1 MDSTLLS
8 NLNTISLK
16 HRENSKLVF
25 GSCTRDDELVEM
37 EARNLI
43 VDGCVLDVSNESTP
57 SVDVCILDSDSLQQ
71 SECPVENASDVSCNK
86 WGCTCSLYCFFKYY
100 S

>member
-1 MDSTLLS
+1 
-8 NLNTISLK
+8 
-16 HRENSKLVF
+16 
-25 GSCTRDDELVEM
+25 M

-43 VDGCVLDVSNESTP
+43 VDGLDVSNESTP
-57 SVDVCILDSDSLQQ
+57 CVDVCMLDSDSHQQ

-86 WGCTCSLYCFFKYY
+86 WGCTFIAFFKHY